1 MPITRSPATSPKT
14 TERSGDTRIE
24 GAERSTGAKA
34 GDSRYCKC
42 MYFSAGALARRV
54 EKLAARAWQPV
65 GLSPSHAYLLM
76 MAIDE
81 PGIQPSDLSEELLL
95 TPSTVTR
102 LVEKLEE
109 KKLVIRSNEG
119 KTTKVFPTP
128 KAKALRPQLLD
139 CLKEFYESYSNI
151 LGKEESAKLV
161 QAINKVTDRLKT

>member
-1 MPITRSPATSPKT
+1 MPTNKYPAAGTKT
-14 TERSGDTRIE
+14 TDRSGDARSD
-24 GAERSTGAKA
+24 GADRSPGGKA

-54 EKLAARAWQPV
+54 EKLATRAWQPV

-81 PGIQPSDLSEELLL
+81 PGIQPSDLAEELLL

-119 KTTKVFPTP
+119 KTTRVFPTP
-128 KAKALRPQLLD
+128 KAKALRPQLLE
-139 CLKEFYESYSNI
+139 CVKEFYESYSNI
-151 LGKEESAKLV
+151 LGKEESARLV
-161 QAINKVTDRLKT
+161 QAINKVTDKLKS